1 VGAAAIGVAL
11 AVTRRKK
18 DRWTVAKQAS
28 RKLADRTGDLAGAS
42 KDIFT
47 PRAVKVVEEATE
59 LWSSPVAHAFSV
71 PFGFSRHL
79 CALCIPARIA

>member
-28 RKLADRTGDLAGAS
+28 RRLADRTGDLAGAS

-47 PRAVKVVEEATE
+47 PRAVR
-59 LWSSPVAHAFSV
+59 L
-71 PFGFSRHL
+71 
-79 CALCIPARIA
+79 